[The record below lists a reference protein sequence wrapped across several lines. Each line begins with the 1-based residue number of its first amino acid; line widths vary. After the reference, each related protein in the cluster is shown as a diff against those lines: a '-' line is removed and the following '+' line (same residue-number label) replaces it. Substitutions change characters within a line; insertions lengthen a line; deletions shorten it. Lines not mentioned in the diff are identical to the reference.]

1 MDGLFMVQED
11 LHSLN
16 KLFVDGVEEGV
27 LGLDLVLQQH
37 LHHLKVLVVDGHK
50 ERRPAQRV
58 DTIDVDGSIL
68 PTVLEHAENIFVY
81 QTETLSIQ
89 ININIFKNFTIKNI
103 FLPIW
108 WYQD

>member
-1 MDGLFMVQED
+1 MDGLFVVQED

-16 KLFVDGVEEGV
+16 KLFVDGVKEGV

-81 QTETLSIQ
+81 ETETLSI
-89 ININIFKNFTIKNI
+89 
-103 FLPIW
+103 
-108 WYQD
+108 